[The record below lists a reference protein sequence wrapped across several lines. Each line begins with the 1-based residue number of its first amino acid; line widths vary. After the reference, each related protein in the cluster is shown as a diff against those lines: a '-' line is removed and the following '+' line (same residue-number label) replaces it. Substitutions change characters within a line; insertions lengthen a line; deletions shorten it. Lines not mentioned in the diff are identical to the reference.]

1 MHGKQTSPRAS
12 PHLTRLWLYLLWL
25 SLLWLYL
32 LWLYLLWLSLLWLSL
47 AGSLALPSLSKL
59 ASVLGGAPRAA
70 WHRGA
75 HLPIEISLPAELRF
89 HSVATRPANHHP
101 NPQS

>member
-1 MHGKQTSPRAS
+1 M
-12 PHLTRLWLYLLWL
+12 LWL

-32 LWLYLLWLSLLWLSL
+32 LWLSLLWLSLLWLSL

>member
-1 MHGKQTSPRAS
+1 M
-12 PHLTRLWLYLLWL
+12 LWLSLLWLSLLWL
-25 SLLWLYL
+25 SLLWLY
-32 LWLYLLWLSLLWLSL
+32 LLWLSL

-75 HLPIEISLPAELRF
+75 HLPIEISLPAELPF

>member
-12 PHLTRLWLYLLWL
+12 PHLTR
-25 SLLWLYL
+25 
-32 LWLYLLWLSLLWLSL
+32 LWLSLLWLSL

>member
-12 PHLTRLWLYLLWL
+12 PHLTR
-25 SLLWLYL
+25 

>member
-12 PHLTRLWLYLLWL
+12 PHLTR
-25 SLLWLYL
+25 
-32 LWLYLLWLSLLWLSL
+32 LWLSL